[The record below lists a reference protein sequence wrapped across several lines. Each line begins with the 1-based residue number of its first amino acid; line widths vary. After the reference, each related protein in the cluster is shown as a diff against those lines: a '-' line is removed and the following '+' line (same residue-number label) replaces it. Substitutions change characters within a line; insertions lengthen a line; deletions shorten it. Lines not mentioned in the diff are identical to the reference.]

1 MHVRQCIIINLH
13 LSNSSMLCMNWKSHV
28 PDHFYMF
35 QRNLIHHSQM
45 YIMWLLNLLRL
56 QNCTQQLGREGS
68 TIACFY
74 MLNQAQKIQP
84 KKKRKKS
91 TGMRSSG
98 HLHLHRVSHLEYQ
111 ICTIHTK
118 HRWIL
123 FKLISSGIFMSNCTF
138 SQGPELS
145 KWAPW
150 AFYVQFH
157 KNLNRQVND
166 GWEHHEQCHV
176 FHASTWIK
184 WWSVRPIPSTKREG
198 EEQQTN
204 SKMVAFFRGSRL

>member
-1 MHVRQCIIINLH
+1 MDDVLATMHVRQCIIINLH
-13 LSNSSMLCMNWKSHV
+13 LSNSSMLCMNWKSLVH
-28 PDHFYMF
+28 DHFYMF

-84 KKKRKKS
+84 KKKKS

-98 HLHLHRVSHLEYQ
+98 HLHLHCVSHLKYQ

-123 FKLISSGIFMSNCTF
+123 FKLISSGIFMSNCIF

-145 KWAPW
+145 KWS
-150 AFYVQFH
+150 
-157 KNLNRQVND
+157 
-166 GWEHHEQCHV
+166 WEHHEH
-176 FHASTWIK
+176 FMSNFTRTWIDK
-184 WWSVRPIPSTKREG
+184 
-198 EEQQTN
+198 
-204 SKMVAFFRGSRL
+204 